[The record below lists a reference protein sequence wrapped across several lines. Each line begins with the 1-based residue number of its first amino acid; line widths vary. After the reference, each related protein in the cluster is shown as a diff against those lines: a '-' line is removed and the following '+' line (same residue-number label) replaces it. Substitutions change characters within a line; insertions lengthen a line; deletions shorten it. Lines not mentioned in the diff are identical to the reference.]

1 MSDTHYNISPT
12 GLTVLEAKVG
22 ISGVFYWS
30 GFPQLDTGYTITI
43 AGQTYTVG
51 SGITLITTP
60 ENTINWAFDF
70 TGIAPGIYYG
80 EIQSD
85 NLVLGVHFE
94 RKLKLILRD

>member
-12 GLTVLEAKVG
+12 GTTILEAKVG
-22 ISGVFYWS
+22 TSGVFYWS
-30 GFPQLDTGYTITI
+30 GFPNLDTGYTITI

-51 SGITLITTP
+51 SGITLVTSP
-60 ENTINWAFDF
+60 NTINWAFDF
-70 TGIAPGIYYG
+70 TGLSSGTYQGKI
-80 EIQSD
+80 ESD